1 MATTKQPNPRKLY
14 RTLHDQLDA
23 QLYPAA
29 FKTCNRILRADPAD
43 PLAQQTKLQLLVALD
58 RFPDA
63 LHDRSTDA
71 LTRAYCLY
79 KLGRAGEAATALED
93 EDDEDRAVQV
103 MRAQVDYRLGEYE
116 RSRDL
121 FDDLAATAEADSPE
135 AADLQHNSTTCT
147 SHLDFLGSVFTT
159 LNSSSSSAQPHLSI
173 EELESRPLALVL
185 PSAPR
190 QKATL
195 IATAAAASTRSTTS
209 GAPRTRRPA
218 KHFDPSRQPAEDRWI
233 PKRQRPSMRD
243 ALLQAKEKARGKK
256 KERVALTQGAAAVE
270 PAATGTP
277 AKQGGAGGGGGG
289 KGAGK
294 KKKGKK

>member
-1 MATTKQPNPRKLY
+1 MATAKQPTSRKLY

-63 LHDRSTDA
+63 LHEHSTDA
-71 LTRAYCLY
+71 LTQAYCLY
-79 KLGRAGEAATALED
+79 KLGRAGEAATALEA
-93 EDDEDRAVQV
+93 EDDDDRAVQV

-147 SHLDFLGSVFTT
+147 SHLDFLSSVFTT
-159 LNSSSSSAQPHLSI
+159 LNSSSSAAQPHLSI

-195 IATAAAASTRSTTS
+195 IATAAAASTRSTT
-209 GAPRTRRPA
+209 GGPRARRPA

-233 PKRQRPSMRD
+233 PKRQRPSMRE

-256 KERVALTQGAAAVE
+256 KERVALTQGAAAAE
-270 PAATGTP
+270 PAAPATP

-289 KGAGK
+289 KAAGK